1 MKAEGE
7 DAIEQ
12 GQGEGVQQVV
22 PRPLAPETAPLP
34 MLVGEIKVQ
43 VPTGHHLTMPGRT
56 TEPSGMSRES
66 SLPLIQQQE
75 GKR

>member
-22 PRPLAPETAPLP
+22 PRPLATETQLRF
-34 MLVGEIKVQ
+34 Q
-43 VPTGHHLTMPGRT
+43 C
-56 TEPSGMSRES
+56 
-66 SLPLIQQQE
+66 
-75 GKR
+75 